1 MLRTATSLGLRPS
14 RLGLPLLLGALCAPA
29 LLLACKGA
37 VAPSESA
44 YGDVVSLVVTAEETE
59 LSTRQGEPA
68 TTRLTATATFEDGTV
83 APIDLVSWSL
93 SNLSVGTI
101 DEEGLFTAA
110 DRNGG
115 ITDVVATHRGIEGRA
130 TLRVTYRED
139 LLEEGVDTAVVAAF
153 EAATPTAGDLPAL
166 LYPADQVRVPRN
178 LEGLGFLWAAPESHN
193 VFRLRLRSDI
203 TEVSVYSA
211 LDTWYA
217 SSDLWAQIAASNRG
231 GEVSVSVESGTYSGG
246 ALTDVRVGPA
256 ITLSV
261 NRLDARGSVLYWAAS
276 VAGVMRIPFGTTQ
289 ADPFWTRDDV
299 GGECI
304 GCHTVNNPTDR
315 MVMTHNGIN
324 GTFSVVDV
332 SDPLAPVQVVPPNGE
347 QRVTFKTISPD
358 GQYMIGTSDTS
369 VVLYDLATGLPVKD
383 LGLVGRYTQPD
394 WSPDGEQVVFVK
406 ILGNFRSEFD
416 FELSDLVVFDW
427 DGAALSNE
435 RVLISSEDGYTYYY
449 PAWSPDGEWLA
460 YNRTIGSG
468 YASPTA
474 ELMLASRDG
483 LRVVRLDT
491 ANGEDNNQ
499 NSYPRWGPLPDDEVL
514 WLAFSSK
521 RSYPI
526 DGLGQPQIWVS
537 AIDPSKAEAG
547 ADPSS
552 APFWLPGQDTGSDN
566 HLPFWWK
573 R

>member
-1 MLRTATSLGLRPS
+1 
-14 RLGLPLLLGALCAPA
+14 
-29 LLLACKGA
+29 
-37 VAPSESA
+37 
-44 YGDVVSLVVTAEETE
+44 
-59 LSTRQGEPA
+59 
-68 TTRLTATATFEDGTV
+68 
-83 APIDLVSWSL
+83 
-93 SNLSVGTI
+93 
-101 DEEGLFTAA
+101 
-110 DRNGG
+110 
-115 ITDVVATHRGIEGRA
+115 
-130 TLRVTYRED
+130 
-139 LLEEGVDTAVVAAF
+139 
-153 EAATPTAGDLPAL
+153 
-166 LYPADQVRVPRN
+166 
-178 LEGLGFLWAAPESHN
+178 
-193 VFRLRLRSDI
+193 
-203 TEVSVYSA
+203 
-211 LDTWYA
+211 
-217 SSDLWAQIAASNRG
+217 
-231 GEVSVSVESGTYSGG
+231 
-246 ALTDVRVGPA
+246 
-256 ITLSV
+256 
-261 NRLDARGSVLYWAAS
+261 
-276 VAGVMRIPFGTTQ
+276 
-289 ADPFWTRDDV
+289 
-299 GGECI
+299 
-304 GCHTVNNPTDR
+304 
-315 MVMTHNGIN
+315 
-324 GTFSVVDV
+324 
-332 SDPLAPVQVVPPNGE
+332 VQVVPPNGE

-369 VVLYDLATGLPVKD
+369 VVLYDLATGPPVKD